1 MTKSIYSKV
10 SLPVTGVYGLLWY
23 TMVYYVYHT
32 YIYIYIYTHIYTLF
46 RRGDVAECPRRE
58 LPVLGAD
65 EAAGA
70 RQPVRALTYNYTYT

>member
-1 MTKSIYSKV
+1 
-10 SLPVTGVYGLLWY
+10 
-23 TMVYYVYHT
+23 MVYYGILCIPYI